1 MAWGTSDAGT
11 VVCLWIRG
19 WRLTRVEMG
28 MEKGGA
34 PEEVTQEWG
43 FLLVESQDRAR
54 NQSISSASQAGPLHN
69 TQVFG

>member
-1 MAWGTSDAGT
+1 
-11 VVCLWIRG
+11 
-19 WRLTRVEMG
+19 MG

-34 PEEVTQEWG
+34 PEEVTQKWG

-69 TQVFG
+69 TRVFG